1 MSLFILVNV
10 VNVAFCLLN
19 IKGELITRFSG
30 AEENEFSFLYAFLCL
45 YPNDWIMSDTDF
57 SYKIKTW
64 KHFYYWLCQG
74 LFFSINFFPNVQ
86 SRETFA
92 QSFISQFLHFHW
104 ISLFSHPFTYLFF
117 SLVWNIEFNLSGTES
132 SKAYSSVQCF
142 VCFLLFFT
150 FLFLQDTQ
158 DRVLFFLTFYSY
170 FLFQMKRKPPRLAPC
185 LQVRTVPT
193 LYPTL

>member
-104 ISLFSHPFTYLFF
+104 ISLFSHPFTYFSLWSEILSLIFQVLSLLRLTHQFSVLCVFF
-117 SLVWNIEFNLSGTES
+117 SFSPFSFCRILRTES
-132 SKAYSSVQCF
+132 FSSWLFIPISCF
-142 VCFLLFFT
+142 RWRGSL
-150 FLFLQDTQ
+150 
-158 DRVLFFLTFYSY
+158 
-170 FLFQMKRKPPRLAPC
+170 PA
-185 LQVRTVPT
+185 
-193 LYPTL
+193 